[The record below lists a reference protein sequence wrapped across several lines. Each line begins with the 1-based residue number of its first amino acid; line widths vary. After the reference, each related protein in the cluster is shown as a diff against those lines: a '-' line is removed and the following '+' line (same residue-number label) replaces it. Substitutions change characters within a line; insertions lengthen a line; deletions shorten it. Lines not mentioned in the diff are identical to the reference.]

1 LFDEP
6 TSALNSEIGFAKEIA
21 NRIIILDE
29 GKILEKGTLEE
40 IFNKQKTKDFLSKV

>member
-1 LFDEP
+1 MNQPCF
-6 TSALNSEIGFAKEIA
+6 EIGFAKEIA

-40 IFNKQKTKDFLSKV
+40 IFNKQKPKIFFRKCNK